1 MRNKSGRLLTLS
13 VLLLMMTSGFLALTP
28 TKSTPAAAVE
38 FWTTETETDRM
49 EIINKM
55 AGVFEGQTGIEVNVV
70 GVDEN
75 DIPETMAARV
85 AAEDLPDVIEISYD
99 FVAGYTEQEILDP
112 VAATAVIDDL
122 GRATFGEGALN
133 MVQNVMGSGEG
144 AVPLDGWVQGIWYR
158 KDLFDANGLAPPDS
172 WENIMAAVQALHNP
186 PSMYGVVIGTHP
198 RAVYTQQVYE
208 HFALANGA
216 RAFDA
221 AGKLIIDTPR
231 QVEAIQFYAD
241 LAAYA
246 PPGYNDWSASNQL
259 YLTGAAAMMFYS
271 TFIIDDILGLQ
282 KRDWTPV
289 EDLGAKTAFAP
300 VMEGAHGDKGT
311 YGQLNTMAICK
322 GAVAGTKEWTKYV
335 LGDGY
340 FDWVSMAIVGKMPVR
355 TTIQEEWKNNEM
367 FQQYSEGFGDQ
378 IISGFNA
385 IQRWGLVEGKVYP
398 EVADIYGEL
407 VVPEA
412 ISDVISG
419 RMSAAQAATWAQER
433 MEYVLG
439 DRDTPPY
446 KPVAPETVIKTSV
459 VTETVV
465 EMDPK
470 LALLLM
476 LAAAFYIPLMIRK
489 RKK

>member
-1 MRNKSGRLLTLS
+1 
-13 VLLLMMTSGFLALTP
+13 
-28 TKSTPAAAVE
+28 
-38 FWTTETETDRM
+38 
-49 EIINKM
+49 M
-55 AGVFEGQTGIEVNVV
+55 AGVFEGQTGIKVDVV

-85 AAEDLPDVIEISYD
+85 AANDLPDVIEISYD

-112 VAATAVIDDL
+112 VTATAVIDEL

-133 MVQNVMGSGEG
+133 MVTNVLGAGEA

-158 KDLFDANGLAPPDS
+158 KDLFDANGLNPPDS
-172 WENIMAAVQALHNP
+172 WVNIEAAAKALHNP
-186 PSMYGVVIGTHP
+186 PSMYGIVIGTHP
-198 RAVYTQQVYE
+198 RRVYTQQVYE

-216 RAFDA
+216 RAFDS
-221 AGKLIIDTPR
+221 AGNLIIDTPR

-246 PPGYNDWSASNQL
+246 PPGYNDWKEANQL

-271 TFIIDDILGLQ
+271 TYIIDDILGLQ
-282 KRDWTPV
+282 ARDWTPI
-289 EDLGAKTAFAP
+289 EGLGEKTAFAP

-322 GAVAGTKEWTKYV
+322 DAVAGTKDWVKYV

-340 FDWVSMAIVGKMPVR
+340 FDWVNMALVGKMPVR
-355 TTIQEEWKNNEM
+355 TTIQAEWKNNEM

-385 IQRWGLVEGKVYP
+385 IDRWGLVEGKVFP
-398 EVADIYGEL
+398 AVADIYGEL

-412 ISDVISG
+412 ISDVIAG
-419 RMSAAQAATWAQER
+419 RMTAAQAATWAQER

-439 DRDTPPY
+439 ERDTPPY
-446 KPVAPETVIKTSV
+446 KPVAPETVVKTSV
-459 VTETVV
+459 ITETVA

-470 LALLLM
+470 LGLLFM

-489 RKK
+489 RNK